1 MKVNKLYASIVL
13 SSVLVLTGCGGDDD
27 NGEYIVGGS
36 DNSGDNSGPIIEN
49 ELSYTVFDAFT
60 DVSNNEYIEGWGK
73 LAYKFSNSSFTE
85 TVSTVVGS
93 SATAYQNSRGS
104 EEDNSN
110 YYVGNKVFVKVSDN
124 FDSRFHKLNF
134 IDNDSFKLRIQT
146 DNAAIDSIY
155 DIETLDLSGIK
166 KLAHNADTGIST
178 VLDYDYFPDNIA
190 FPTGS
195 QCYIFQE
202 TPSQSYYYF
211 YQQASRD
218 EITINEWIAEQK
230 QDNVVKNLVEE
241 KVGRNNELS
250 AARYTDEDGDIV
262 AAVEYNGLVYDS
274 SFYQKG
280 VKDNSD
286 TDFTADVVNCDLY
299 NTVAADFV
307 ETQIKANY

>member
-27 NGEYIVGGS
+27 NGEYIVG
-36 DNSGDNSGPIIEN
+36 SGDNSGPIIDN
-49 ELSYTVFDAFT
+49 ELNYVAFDPFS
-60 DVSNNEYIEGWGK
+60 DVVDGEYKTGWGK
-73 LAYKFSNSSFTE
+73 LAYKLNNDSSMQTI
-85 TVSTVVGS
+85 STVVGS
-93 SATAYQNSRGS
+93 SATAYQVSRGDD
-104 EEDNSN
+104 EDDLD
-110 YYVGNKVFVKVSDN
+110 YYVGNKVFVKVSDDL
-124 FDSRFHKLNF
+124 DSRFYKLKF
-134 IDNDSFKLRIQT
+134 TDSDSFELKIQT

-230 QDNVVKNLVEE
+230 QGNVVKNLVEE

-299 NTVAADFV
+299 NTVAADFI